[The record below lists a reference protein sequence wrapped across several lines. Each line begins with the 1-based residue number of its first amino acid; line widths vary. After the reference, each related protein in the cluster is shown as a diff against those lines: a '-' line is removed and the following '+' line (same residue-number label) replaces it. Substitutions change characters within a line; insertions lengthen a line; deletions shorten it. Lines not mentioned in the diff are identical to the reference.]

1 MLELFCKI
9 FYLTSPFFTALYIA
23 QLPME
28 MIVVA
33 GDNVTIDCSPS
44 DPIINVNVTF
54 SPLDTTVQELLTN
67 AATYDIPS
75 ITRSSSGIYECFG
88 YAPWSD
94 TFTTDF
100 ISTEMVALTV
110 LPGMGWAAY
119 SLCTVIPTND
129 PGVLS
134 RKFT

>member
-1 MLELFCKI
+1 MIHHL
-9 FYLTSPFFTALYIA
+9 FFTALYIA

-44 DPIINVNVTF
+44 DPIINVNITF
-54 SPLDTTVQELLTN
+54 SPLDTMFQELLTN

-75 ITRSSSGIYECFG
+75 VTRSSSGTYECFG
-88 YAPWSD
+88 YAPQSD

-100 ISTEMVALTV
+100 ISTETVALTV
-110 LPGMGWAAY
+110 LPGMGE
-119 SLCTVIPTND
+119 LHTVLIMHHNLACRNMQFKPVIAV
-129 PGVLS
+129 G
-134 RKFT
+134 